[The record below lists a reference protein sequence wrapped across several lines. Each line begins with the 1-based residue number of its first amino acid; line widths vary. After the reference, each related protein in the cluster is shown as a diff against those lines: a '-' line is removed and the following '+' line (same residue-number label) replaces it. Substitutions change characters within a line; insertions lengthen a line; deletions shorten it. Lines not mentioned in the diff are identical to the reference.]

1 MPSQREHAFQVLHNR
16 EFLATFDL
24 DNSPFLDWAVTVV
37 FYMAVHLVE
46 QFLAHRGQDLL
57 SHKTR
62 ERFISQSADLKPIWS
77 VYRELKYQS
86 ERARYLAARF
96 QPDEVRKLEGKLRQF
111 ETHIQ
116 ELLE

>member
-37 FYMAVHLVE
+37 FYTAVHLVE
-46 QFLAHRGQDLL
+46 QFLAHKGQDLL
-57 SHKTR
+57 SHETR

-86 ERARYLAARF
+86 ERARYLVARF
-96 QPDEVRKLEGKLRQF
+96 QPDEVRKMEEKLRQV
-111 ETHIQ
+111 EAHIQ
-116 ELLE
+116 GLLG

>member
-1 MPSQREHAFQVLHNR
+1 MPSQREHAFQALHNR

-24 DNSPFLDWAVTVV
+24 DNSPFLDWAVTVI
-37 FYMAVHLVE
+37 FYTAVHLVE
-46 QFLAHRGQDLL
+46 HFLAHQGQDLL
-57 SHKTR
+57 SHQTR

-86 ERARYLAARF
+86 GRARYLVARF
-96 QPDEVRKLEGKLRQF
+96 QPDEVKKLEGQLRQV

-116 ELLE
+116 GLLG

>member
-1 MPSQREHAFQVLHNR
+1 MPSQREHVFQILHNR

-24 DNSPFLDWAVTVV
+24 DNSPFLDWAVTVI
-37 FYMAVHLVE
+37 FDTAVHLVE
-46 QFLAHRGQDLL
+46 QFLAHKGQDLL
-57 SHKTR
+57 SHETR

-86 ERARYLAARF
+86 ERARYLVARF
-96 QPDEVRKLEGKLRQF
+96 QPDEVRNLGGKLRQV

-116 ELLE
+116 ELLG

>member
-1 MPSQREHAFQVLHNR
+1 MPSQRAHAFQVLHNR

-37 FYMAVHLVE
+37 FYTAIHLVE
-46 QFLAHRGQDLL
+46 QFLARKGQDLL
-57 SHKTR
+57 SHETR

-86 ERARYLAARF
+86 ERARYLVARL
-96 QPDEVRKLEGKLRQF
+96 QPDEVRNLEGKLRQV

-116 ELLE
+116 ELLG